1 MNKSIVACYFDGW
14 KKCFTYKGH
23 ATRKEFWS
31 FVFVNLVIIL
41 AVAVGSLLWLMSAGA
56 AMGMVWV
63 FFVLFPLYAISFFLI
78 IPLLSLGCRR
88 MHDIGKSGWWFGGFV
103 LLNMAVTPV
112 VTTLVTHVMDKWL
125 STEASSAIF
134 TIIYVTFTAIS
145 FIVPVWLCC
154 KPTKIKE
161 PTSSSDVV
169 N

>member
-1 MNKSIVACYFDGW
+1 MNKSIAACYFNGW
-14 KKCFTYKGH
+14 KKCFTYKGN

-31 FVFVNLVIIL
+31 FVFVNLVIIF
-41 AVAVGSLLWLMSAGA
+41 AIAAGSLLWLMSAGA
-56 AMGMVWV
+56 AMGMVWI
-63 FFVLFPLYAISFFLI
+63 FYVLAPLYWISLFLI

-88 MHDIGKSGWWFGGFV
+88 MHDTGKSGWWFSG
-103 LLNMAVTPV
+103 LLLFNVFGTPV
-112 VTTLVTHVMDKWL
+112 VLTLVSCVTDKWL
-125 STEASSAIF
+125 STGASSAIF
-134 TIIYVTFTAIS
+134 TIIYSIFTVIS